1 MTLLELL
8 PIFLALGALA
18 GLLAGT
24 LGLGGGII
32 IVPAL
37 ILVFSLLDF
46 ADAVKTQMAVATSLA
61 TITVT
66 SLNAVRTHHQAGFL
80 RWALA
85 GQLAAGIAVG
95 AFAGAFV
102 ADWLPG
108 DILARLF
115 GAFAMVIAWRMA
127 RAGRGTAPPGPER
140 LPGPS
145 ALAGVGG
152 VIGLASSLF
161 GIGGGSLTVPFL
173 GSRGVDMR
181 AAVAVSAALG
191 FVIALAG
198 TIGFAVAGWGRTG
211 MPEATLGYIHL
222 PALGGIVLTSFP
234 LARVGARLA
243 HRLPSA
249 RLKKVFAV
257 VLFVIGLKLVLG

>member
-1 MTLLELL
+1 MSVLELL
-8 PIFLALGALA
+8 PVFLALGALA

-37 ILVFSLLDF
+37 ILVFTVLGF

-66 SLNAVRTHHQAGFL
+66 SVNAVRTHHQAGFL
-80 RWALA
+80 RWPLA
-85 GQLAAGIAVG
+85 RQLAVGIGLG

-108 DILARLF
+108 DTLARLF
-115 GAFAMVIAWRMA
+115 GVFAMVIALRMA
-127 RAGRGTAPPGPER
+127 RAGRGTAAQRQER
-140 LPGPS
+140 LPGRF
-145 ALAGVGG
+145 ALAGAGG
-152 VIGLASSLF
+152 GIGLASSLF

-198 TIGFAVAGWGRTG
+198 SVGFAVAGWGRTG
-211 MPEATLGYIHL
+211 LPEASLGYIHL

-249 RLKKVFAV
+249 RLKTVFAV
-257 VLFVIGLKLVLG
+257 VLFVIGLKLVLE